1 MFDSVKSPQ
10 EWATSAERHPRL
22 PAGTD
27 ERVSGYGVMAVPFAS
42 GHVLGLRRWTASS
55 VSDPF
60 TSIWHRDP
68 SGRWHFYETSQ
79 PSFACSRWFGDGTS
93 GSTLS
98 PITLTWL
105 SPTELHIA
113 APGLVDWRVRME
125 STPMTRAMNAMSCTM
140 PMAAWNSAPVLRMM
154 GRLASRSL
162 GSGRLGLTGVTSNGQ
177 RFKANPYRIWRV
189 AESSAAIRGE
199 PAGDPAPLE
208 QQARL
213 GDFWLPQQGI
223 FAMGRVSM
231 AHRD

>member
-1 MFDSVKSPQ
+1 MKSPRD
-10 EWATSAERHPRL
+10 WASSVEEHPRL
-22 PAGTD
+22 HAGTD

-42 GHVLGLRRWTASS
+42 GHVLGLRRWTANS

-68 SGRWHFYETSQ
+68 TGTWHFYETSQ
-79 PSFACSRWFGDGTS
+79 PTFACSRWFGDGTS
-93 GSTLS
+93 GSTRSAIELS
-98 PITLTWL
+98 WS
-105 SPTELHIA
+105 SPTELHVV

-125 STPMTRAMNAMSCTM
+125 SSPMTRAMNAMSSVM
-140 PMAAWNSAPVLRMM
+140 PMAAWNSEPVLKMM
-154 GRLASRSL
+154 GAMASRSL

-189 AESSAAIRGE
+189 VESSAEIRGE
-199 PAGDPAPLE
+199 SAGVPAPLDD
-208 QQARL
+208 QARL

-231 AHRD
+231 ASSDATP

>member
-1 MFDSVKSPQ
+1 MRTPQQWAGSV
-10 EWATSAERHPRL
+10 EAHPRL

-27 ERVSGYGVMAVPFAS
+27 ERVSGYGVMAVPFSS
-42 GHVLGLRRWTASS
+42 GHVLGLRRWTANS

-68 SGRWHFYETSQ
+68 AGTWHFYESSQ
-79 PSFACSRWFGDGTS
+79 PTFACSRWFGDGTS

-98 PITLTWL
+98 PIELSWT
-105 SPTELHIA
+105 SPTELRIV
-113 APGLVDWRVRME
+113 APGLVDWRVRMA
-125 STPMTRAMNAMSCTM
+125 SSPMTRAMNAMSSM
-140 PMAAWNSAPVLRMM
+140 LPMAAWNSAPVLRVM
-154 GRLASRSL
+154 GRMASRTL

-189 AESSAAIRGE
+189 VASTATIHGQD
-199 PAGDPAPLE
+199 AGVPAPLDD
-208 QQARL
+208 QARL

-231 AHRD
+231 ATADAPG